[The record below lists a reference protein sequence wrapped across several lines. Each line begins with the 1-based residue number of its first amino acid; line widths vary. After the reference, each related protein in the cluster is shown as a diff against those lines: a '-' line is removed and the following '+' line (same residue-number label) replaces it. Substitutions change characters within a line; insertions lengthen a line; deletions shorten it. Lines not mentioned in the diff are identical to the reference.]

1 MQSVVL
7 IQNGDDNT
15 VDSNSGNADRKA
27 CIMCGINSEK
37 EITRRSVIYMREM
50 KDSEWTTV

>member
-15 VDSNSGNADRKA
+15 IDSNSGNADRKA
-27 CIMCGINSEK
+27 CITCGINSEK
-37 EITRRSVIYMREM
+37 EITRLSVIYMREM